1 MKILITGVHGFVGTN
16 LVKALSREHTIY
28 GLDIVSPIKEGIS
41 YTYSWDDLDKRD
53 HSGAAPWQEEKPQK
67 STIVTQRQT
76 REFAAASSCLSRP
89 SPMPWKL

>member
-1 MKILITGVHGFVGTN
+1 MTQRIVHSGIYLCSIFLIFTDITDMSSFVLQCKILN
-16 LVKALSREHTIY
+16 
-28 GLDIVSPIKEGIS
+28 
-41 YTYSWDDLDKRD
+41 SWDDLDKRD